1 MIEFINQIDIQLF
14 SFLNSFHN
22 PFMDKLMWII
32 SSKTVWIPMYLYF
45 IYLLYKNYHLES
57 MYIFLAVIVAVALAD
72 SLSVALFKDVFKRFR
87 PSHNPE
93 IAHIVHIVNNYRG
106 GSYGFISSHASNVFA
121 LAVILNSFL
130 KSNYRFFP
138 YVIFFW
144 AVLVSYSRIYLG
156 VHYPGDILGG
166 AIFGSL
172 VAFCVIIIFKYIKI
186 KRLSNK
192 SGKKV

>member
-14 SFLNSFHN
+14 LFLNSFHN

-45 IYLLYKNYHLES
+45 IYLLYKNYPKES
-57 MYIFLAVIVAVALAD
+57 IYIFLAVIVAVALAD

-93 IAHIVHIVNNYRG
+93 IAHIVYVVNNYRG
-106 GSYGFISSHASNVFA
+106 GNYGFVSSHASNVFA

-130 KSNYRFFP
+130 KPNYRFFP

-172 VAFCVIIIFKYIKI
+172 IAFGVILIYKYIRNRYLRI
-186 KRLSNK
+186 N
-192 SGKKV
+192 SGEIN

>member
-14 SFLNSFHN
+14 LFLNSFHN

-32 SSKTVWIPMYLYF
+32 SSKTIWIPMYLYF
-45 IYLLYKNYHLES
+45 IYLLYKNYPKES
-57 MYIFLAVIVAVALAD
+57 IYIFLAVIVAVALAD
-72 SLSVALFKDVFKRFR
+72 SLSVALFKDEFKRFR

-144 AVLVSYSRIYLG
+144 APLVSYSRIYLG

-172 VAFCVIIIFKYIKI
+172 IAFGVILMYKYIRNRYLRI
-186 KRLSNK
+186 N
-192 SGKKV
+192 SGEIN